1 MKTVVILNAPPH
13 SGKDTIADL
22 MVKHF
27 KANKVEFKEA
37 LYEAMSDH
45 FNYPLYSVKNYCTN
59 RDFKDNMQSE
69 FSELHNMT
77 PREGLIYVSE
87 KVYKPA
93 FGVDYF
99 GKQAANRLLE
109 GVNAFS
115 DGGGWWDELEPVAN
129 KADRVIICRLFRN
142 GYSFDGDSRDYY
154 NPSTMPKLLAD
165 TGKIVICDLH
175 LEEGKPYAAL
185 DAIAEILK

>member
-22 MVKHF
+22 MVRHL
-27 KANKVEFKEA
+27 KANKLEFKEA
-37 LYEAMSDH
+37 LYEAMADYY
-45 FNYPLYSVKNYCTN
+45 NIKLPVVKNICTN
-59 RDFKDNMQSE
+59 RYFKDTKRSD
-69 FSELHNMT
+69 FSFYTGLT
-77 PREGLIYVSE
+77 PRQGLIYVSE
-87 KVYKPA
+87 SIYKPKY
-93 FGVDYF
+93 GVNYF
-99 GKQAANRLLE
+99 GCKAAEGLLE
-109 GVNAFS
+109 GVNTFA
-115 DGGGWWDELEPVAN
+115 DGGGWWDELAPVVN
-129 KADRVIICRLFRN
+129 NSDQVVICRLYRN

-165 TGKIVICDLH
+165 TGKITICDLH